1 MTKEKTN
8 PYEVEK
14 TRIFAGLM
22 FIGLILFFGVLDINL
37 KILRLVVLILH
48 HII

>member
-22 FIGLILFFGVLDINL
+22 FIGLILFLTSDTIIFGFNGTVLNPPG
-37 KILRLVVLILH
+37 
-48 HII
+48 